1 MHVSTSEETL
11 FWLIDELLVRWK
23 AKPRRYPFSR
33 PDAII
38 PQTII
43 PDDLRKN
50 KEMLAV
56 WYIAICNHMKGRV
69 ASMEAFR
76 GNIRIWE
83 KYPWFFIPK
92 QALWEPRKRLL
103 DIYDEFLPID
113 KKTNVR
119 GLMINYQHLE
129 TYYGGKALNL
139 IKGMNSYEE
148 AERRIRNKRTK
159 SERHT
164 AGVAG
169 EGFFGF
175 QHKMVSMLVY
185 FYDWERLFKKRFP
198 YPSPAD
204 FHNFRIGLASKS
216 LIVTGAK
223 DDTIRDQERI
233 SAPWRAMVLKYII
246 ERDVDPIDVA
256 DVLWL
261 YSSVMC
267 GNSPLTR
274 TRKAE
279 LNGSG
284 MFRQDHLPH
293 HDDNRRFLR
302 PNYRPAL
309 AESCLRCFLLN
320 RCDYAIPSA
329 PYYSAGKIVLRPRL
343 KIEKHIDP
351 KHLAEPTYLSDQKHP
366 TLPFDPKPE

>member
-1 MHVSTSEETL
+1 MHVSTSEESL
-11 FWLIDELLVRWK
+11 FWLIDELLVRWRASPK
-23 AKPRRYPFSR
+23 LYPFNR

-38 PQTII
+38 PRNII
-43 PDDLRKN
+43 PEELRKD

-56 WYIAICNHMKGRV
+56 WYIAVCNHMKGRV
-69 ASMEAFR
+69 TSLDAFR
-76 GNIRIWE
+76 GNIKIWE
-83 KYPWFFIPK
+83 KYPWFFIPR
-92 QALWEPRKRLL
+92 QALWESDKRLL

-113 KKTNVR
+113 KKVNVR
-119 GLMINYQHLE
+119 ALKLNYQFLE
-129 TYYGGKALNL
+129 TYYEGKALNL
-139 IKGMNSYEE
+139 IKGMASYEE

-159 SERHT
+159 REKDI

-169 EGFFGF
+169 EGLFGF

-216 LIVTGAK
+216 LVVTGAK
-223 DDTIRDQERI
+223 DDTVRDQEKI
-233 SAPWRAMVLKYII
+233 SAPWRAMVFKYIVT
-246 ERDVDPIDVA
+246 RKVDPIDVA

-267 GNSPLTR
+267 GNSPLTS

-279 LNGSG
+279 LNGNG
-284 MFRQDHLPH
+284 MFEQDHLPH
-293 HDDNRRFLR
+293 HDDDRRFLR
-302 PNYRPAL
+302 PNYWPAL
-309 AESCLRCFLLN
+309 AESCLRCLLLD
-320 RCDYAIPSA
+320 RCNYAVPSA

-343 KIEKHIDP
+343 KVEQLLNP
-351 KHLAEPTYLSDQKHP
+351 KHLGKVSYLPDEDHP
-366 TLPFDPKPE
+366 TLPFD